1 MPRFTIDIDDKF
13 DKLLSEIAEQKNSTK
28 AEAIRAAVA
37 SYSFLQK
44 QLSQDKDAKVSI
56 TNQKDEVLKDIQL
69 P

>member
-1 MPRFTIDIDDKF
+1 MPRFTIDVDEKF
-13 DKLLSEIAEQKNSTK
+13 DKLLSEIAEEKNSSK

-37 SYSFLQK
+37 SYGFLQK
-44 QLSQDKDAKVSI
+44 QLKNKDVKVSI